1 MASGCKVWCC
11 VWSWWQAETSLDPTP
26 GLWRELRTQVLMTRP
41 EREFLLHLNVKPFLQ
56 CFLKGPFLV
65 LTAHNQPFGV
75 PGSPTAHPGRCP
87 FGRGDAMQQ
96 GAGTATALWLHKDVC
111 QWHLQ
116 QLWQTQCSYY
126 RLLIPTCR
134 LCWVVARMEI
144 FFVNWISSVEFA
156 CHTLVCHI

>member
-41 EREFLLHLNVKPFLQ
+41 EREFLPHLNVKPLLQ

-116 QLWQTQCSYY
+116 QLWQTQ
-126 RLLIPTCR
+126 
-134 LCWVVARMEI
+134 VGAARAGMGIE
-144 FFVNWISSVEFA
+144 VCLKLRSVFPHFQKEA
-156 CHTLVCHI
+156 EQGDSVSDGQ